1 MEKDTYHID
10 LTQGN
15 LIKNLFAFS
24 VPLML
29 TNCLQMV
36 FNAADTI
43 VVGKFSGSTALAA
56 VGATGSVIFLLISL
70 FNGITIGTNIVV
82 SKYIGA
88 KDDEKTRVASHTSIW
103 LAFSVGIFLTCV
115 GLFFSRP
122 LLKLMSTP
130 DDLIEYSTIYIY
142 EDLLYGYYIH
152 ACL

>member
-56 VGATGSVIFLLISL
+56 VGATGSVIFLLGYISKMV
-70 FNGITIGTNIVV
+70 NSRNRIN
-82 SKYIGA
+82 
-88 KDDEKTRVASHTSIW
+88 EKI
-103 LAFSVGIFLTCV
+103 IFLHVSNTEEICD
-115 GLFFSRP
+115 
-122 LLKLMSTP
+122 LMHSFL
-130 DDLIEYSTIYIY
+130 D
-142 EDLLYGYYIH
+142 
-152 ACL
+152 

>member
-88 KDDEKTRVASHTSIW
+88 KDD
-103 LAFSVGIFLTCV
+103 
-115 GLFFSRP
+115 
-122 LLKLMSTP
+122 
-130 DDLIEYSTIYIY
+130 
-142 EDLLYGYYIH
+142 
-152 ACL
+152 